1 MTQRQERLLK
11 HNEINILKSSC
22 PAQTQKIPAFK
33 QCFSQSFIIMCCI
46 FNKLSLTKYLIYRN
60 DVFTIITRFLMLWLL
75 RSIYYKVPALLS
87 NEKKKRNKK
96 ERNKNSF
103 FKRSGHYL
111 GDPFCATGTGAIETF
126 ESILP
131 SSITEVNITSF
142 LKHLF
147 PGIYHWWQIK
157 EK

>member
-87 NEKKKRNKK
+87 NEKKKKQKREKQKFLLQKKWTLSRRPILCHRYRCYRNIWKHFT
-96 ERNKNSF
+96 F
-103 FKRSGHYL
+103 F
-111 GDPFCATGTGAIETF
+111 
-126 ESILP
+126 
-131 SSITEVNITSF
+131 
-142 LKHLF
+142 
-147 PGIYHWWQIK
+147 YHWSQYYLLFK
-157 EK
+157 TFVPGDLPLVTD